1 MCLSFTLHISIYPL
15 HIFLS
20 LHVVSISVHRV
31 LIGQAR
37 ACRNPARECWYFYYV
52 DIMFME
58 FYVSHQAKT
67 RTGLKNE
74 FSLLMR
80 KQKTRKD

>member
-31 LIGQAR
+31 LIGQASKR
-37 ACRNPARECWYFYYV
+37 AEIWLGSVGTFIKLTSCSWNF
-52 DIMFME
+52 MFPI
-58 FYVSHQAKT
+58 
-67 RTGLKNE
+67 
-74 FSLLMR
+74 
-80 KQKTRKD
+80 KQRLELDSRMSSAY